1 MNSKIIL
8 KLRFVTKLVWNY
20 SNKHLIELPVIYL
33 KSVIMNGRRNYKGM
47 KMKSSRRLY
56 RISSLLAMLLTLV
69 QMNGCATNAQSQG
82 ENVIRLFNGEDL
94 TNFYTFIEDRGVNS
108 DPESV
113 FTVQNNQIRISGVE
127 WGTLITEEEY
137 ENFQLILEFRWGGE
151 TYGDRRE
158 KARDSG
164 VFVHSIGEE
173 GARGGVW
180 MTGIETNIIE
190 GGTGDF
196 IVVGDGSDKFQVT
209 ALAVEDTA
217 NNQIIYDPE
226 GQPVTVNSGRINW
239 WGRSL
244 EWEDVKGF
252 RSENDVEKPLGE
264 WNRMEL
270 IVTGRH
276 ITVILNDVVVN
287 QASQVRPY
295 RGKIQIQSEG
305 AEIFFRRIDLIPL
318 AGS

>member
-1 MNSKIIL
+1 MKN
-8 KLRFVTKLVWNY
+8 LRQLFRNVT
-20 SNKHLIELPVIYL
+20 
-33 KSVIMNGRRNYKGM
+33 
-47 KMKSSRRLY
+47 
-56 RISSLLAMLLTLV
+56 LLAMLVTLV
-69 QMNGCATNAQSQG
+69 LITGCSTTAQSHG
-82 ENVIRLFNGEDL
+82 EKVIRLFNGEDL

-108 DPESV
+108 DPEDV
-113 FTVQNNQIRISGVE
+113 FTVQNNQIRISGEE
-127 WGTLITEEEY
+127 WGTIITENEY
-137 ENFQLILEFRWGGE
+137 ENFHLILEFRWGGE
-151 TYGDRRE
+151 TYGDRKE

-180 MTGIETNIIE
+180 MTGIEANIIE

-196 IVVGDGSDKFQVT
+196 IVVGDGSDSFQIT

-226 GQPVTVNSGRINW
+226 GQPVTINSGRINW
-239 WGRSL
+239 WGRSP
-244 EWEDVKGF
+244 EWDDVKGF
-252 RSENDVEKPLGE
+252 RGENDIEKPMGE

-287 QASQVRPY
+287 QASQVKPY
-295 RGKIQIQSEG
+295 AGKIQIQSEG

-318 AGS
+318 ANG